1 MSTAERAVYRTE
13 EGAAMSQEKSPLRIR
28 YEYQQ
33 EPGTRI
39 NYAHGVLGGI
49 NSQGEV
55 EMNFY
60 TESDKLPP
68 YSERIIA
75 PDGSFGHEIAPY
87 DEELKVITRHIHSKV
102 ILNYQSARGLLEW
115 LEDQVA
121 TIEAE
126 TEGQMFFDDQDG
138 GMQH

>member
-1 MSTAERAVYRTE
+1 
-13 EGAAMSQEKSPLRIR
+13 MSQEKSPLRIR

-33 EPGTRI
+33 EPEVRI
-39 NYAHGVLGGI
+39 HYAHGVLGGI

-75 PDGSFGHEIAPY
+75 ADGSLGHEIAPY
-87 DEELKVITRHIHSKV
+87 DEELKLITRHIHSKV
-102 ILNYQSARGLLEW
+102 ILSYHSARGLLEW
-115 LEDQVA
+115 LEDHIA
-121 TIEAE
+121 AIDAE
-126 TEGQMFFDDQDG
+126 GEGQMYFDDQDG
-138 GMQH
+138 GFQH

>member
-1 MSTAERAVYRTE
+1 
-13 EGAAMSQEKSPLRIR
+13 MSQEKHPLRIR

-33 EPGTRI
+33 DPEVRI
-39 NYAHGVLGGI
+39 KYSHGVLGGI
-49 NSQGEV
+49 NSQGEI

-60 TESDKLPP
+60 AESDALPP

-87 DEELKVITRHIHSKV
+87 DESLKLITRHIHSKV
-102 ILNYQSARGLLEW
+102 VLSYQSARGLLEW

-121 TIEAE
+121 LIEAE
-126 TEGQMFFDDQDG
+126 SEGQLFFDDEENG
-138 GMQH
+138 FQH

>member
-1 MSTAERAVYRTE
+1 
-13 EGAAMSQEKSPLRIR
+13 MSQEKPPLRIR

-33 EPGTRI
+33 DPEVRI
-39 NYAHGVLGGI
+39 KYSHGVLGGI
-49 NSQGEV
+49 NSQGEI

-60 TESDKLPP
+60 AESDALPP

-87 DEELKVITRHIHSKV
+87 DESLKLITRHIHSKV
-102 ILNYQSARGLLEW
+102 VLSYQSARGLLEW

-121 TIEAE
+121 LIEAE
-126 TEGQMFFDDQDG
+126 SEGQLFFDDEENG
-138 GMQH
+138 FQH

>member
-1 MSTAERAVYRTE
+1 MSE
-13 EGAAMSQEKSPLRIR
+13 EKPPLRIR
-28 YEYQQ
+28 YEYHQVP
-33 EPGTRI
+33 EVRI
-39 NYAHGVLGGI
+39 QYAHGVLGGI

-75 PDGSFGHEIAPY
+75 ADGSFGHESAPY
-87 DEELKVITRHIHSKV
+87 DEDLKFITRHIHSKV

-115 LEDQVA
+115 LEDQIA

-126 TEGQMFFDDQDG
+126 GEGQIFFDDQNG
-138 GMQH
+138 GFQH

>member
-1 MSTAERAVYRTE
+1 
-13 EGAAMSQEKSPLRIR
+13 MSQEKPPLRIR

-33 EPGTRI
+33 DPEVRLK
-39 NYAHGVLGGI
+39 YAHGVLGGI
-49 NSQGEV
+49 NSQGEI

-60 TESDKLPP
+60 TESDTLPP

-87 DEELKVITRHIHSKV
+87 DEDLKLITRHIHSKV

-121 TIEAE
+121 LIEAE
-126 TEGQMFFDDQDG
+126 SEGQIFFDDEENG
-138 GMQH
+138 FQH